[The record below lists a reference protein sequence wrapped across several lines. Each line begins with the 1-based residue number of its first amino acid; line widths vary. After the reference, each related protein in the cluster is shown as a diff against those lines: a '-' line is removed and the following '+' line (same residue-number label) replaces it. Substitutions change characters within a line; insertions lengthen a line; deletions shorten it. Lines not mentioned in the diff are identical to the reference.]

1 MKGVMK
7 FLHTSDWHIGRSLYG
22 RKRYDEFSTFL
33 DWLARFIEVH
43 KIDALLVAGDIFDT
57 GTPSNRAQELYY
69 GFLCRVSA
77 SCCRHVVIIAG
88 NHDSPSFL
96 NAPKE
101 VLKVLHVH
109 VVGSFTGNPEDEV
122 IVLKDSSDRPEAVVC
137 AVPYLRDRDIRVAE
151 AGESLD
157 DKNIQL
163 IRGIE
168 THYAE
173 VSRLAEE
180 KQKICGEIPVV
191 AMGHLFASGGRT
203 VEGDGV
209 RELYIGSLAHV
220 GKEIFSSGFDYV
232 ALGHLHLSQ
241 TVGGEH
247 HIRYSGSPIP
257 MGFGEA
263 GREKKVILVEFEGR
277 TSDISEP
284 PIPCFQVLERISGD
298 MEKILGRLF
307 ELKVQKSRA
316 WLEIEYTGRDVVPDL
331 RLRMEEAVADTGI
344 EIRRIRNRQAMDR
357 GLQKKE
363 AEEELD
369 NLSIIDVFER
379 LLDTYEVEAEKRPA
393 LIQAYQ
399 ETLAMLYEQD
409 MNAE

>member
-1 MKGVMK
+1 MK

-22 RKRYDEFSTFL
+22 RKRYDEFSAFL
-33 DWLARFIEVH
+33 DWLAGFIEAQ
-43 KIDALLVAGDIFDT
+43 KIDVLLVAGDIFDT

-101 VLKVLHVH
+101 ILKALQVH
-109 VVGSFTGNPEDEV
+109 VVGAFTGNPEDEV
-122 IVLKDSSDRPEAVVC
+122 IILKSPSGRPEAVVC

-157 DKNIQL
+157 DKNIRL

-173 VSRLAEE
+173 ISRLVEE
-180 KQKICGEIPVV
+180 KQKTCGDIPAV
-191 AMGHLFASGGRT
+191 ALGHLFAAGGRT
-203 VEGDGV
+203 LEGDGV
-209 RELYIGSLAHV
+209 RELYVGSLAHV

-232 ALGHLHLSQ
+232 ALGHLHLAQ
-241 TVGGEH
+241 KVGGEN

-263 GREKKVILVEFEGR
+263 GRGKSVILVEFEGR
-277 TSDISEP
+277 DPDIREFS
-284 PIPCFQVLERISGD
+284 IPCFQVLERISGG
-298 MEKILGRLF
+298 MEKITGRLF
-307 ELKVQKSRA
+307 ELKAQVSRA

-331 RLRMEEAVADTGI
+331 RLRMEEAVADTAM
-344 EIRRIRNRQAMDR
+344 EIRRIRNRQVMDR
-357 GLQKKE
+357 ILQKKE

-369 NLSIIDVFER
+369 NLSVNEVFTR
-379 LLDTYEVEAEKRPA
+379 LLDTYEVDVEKRPA
-393 LIQAYQ
+393 LIQAHQ
-399 ETLAMLYEQD
+399 EILTLLYEQD
-409 MNAE
+409 THAE

>member
-1 MKGVMK
+1 MK

-22 RKRYDEFSTFL
+22 RKRYDEFSAFL
-33 DWLARFIEVH
+33 DWIAGLIEMQE
-43 KIDALLVAGDIFDT
+43 IDALLVAGDIFDT

-77 SCCRHVVIIAG
+77 SSCRHVVIIAG

-101 VLKVLHVH
+101 ILKALHVH
-109 VVGSFTGNPEDEV
+109 VKGSFTGNPEDEV
-122 IVLKDSSDRPEAVVC
+122 IVLKDPSDKPEAVVC
-137 AVPYLRDRDIRVAE
+137 AVPYLRDRDIRVSE

-157 DKNIQL
+157 DKNIRL

-180 KQKICGEIPVV
+180 KRKICGGIPVV
-191 AMGHLFASGGRT
+191 AMGHLFAAGGRT

-220 GKEIFSSGFDYV
+220 GKEIFSSTFDYV
-232 ALGHLHLSQ
+232 ALGHLHLAQ
-241 TVGGEH
+241 TVGGEN

-277 TSDISEP
+277 ALNISEP
-284 PIPCFQVLERISGD
+284 PIPCFQALERISGD

-307 ELKVQKSRA
+307 ELKAQGSRA

-331 RLRMEEAVADTGI
+331 RLRMEEAVADTAV
-344 EIRRIRNRQAMDR
+344 EIRRIRNRQVMDR
-357 GLQKKE
+357 VLQKKE

-369 NLSIIDVFER
+369 NLSVIDVFDR
-379 LLDTYEVEAEKRPA
+379 LLDTYEVETEKRPA
-393 LIQAYQ
+393 LVQAHQ
-399 ETLAMLYEQD
+399 EILTLLYEQD
-409 MNAE
+409 THAE

>member
-1 MKGVMK
+1 MK

-22 RKRYDEFSTFL
+22 RKRYDEFFAFL
-33 DWLARFIEVH
+33 DWLAGFIEARKV
-43 KIDALLVAGDIFDT
+43 DALLVAGDIFDT

-101 VLKVLHVH
+101 ILKALHVH
-109 VVGSFTGNPEDEV
+109 VVVALTGNPEDEV
-122 IVLKDSSDRPEAVVC
+122 MVLKSLSGSPEAVVC

-168 THYAE
+168 THYDE
-173 VSRLAEE
+173 ISKLAQE
-180 KQKICGEIPVV
+180 KRKICGDIPVI
-191 AMGHLFASGGRT
+191 AMGHLFAAGGRT

-209 RELYIGSLAHV
+209 RELYVGSLAHV

-241 TVGGEH
+241 TVGGDN

-277 TSDISEP
+277 TPDISEHP
-284 PIPCFQVLERISGD
+284 VPCFQELERISGD
-298 MEKILGRLF
+298 MEKIMGRLF
-307 ELKVQKSRA
+307 ELKARRSRA
-316 WLEIEYTGRDVVPDL
+316 WLEIEYTGRDIVPDL
-331 RLRMEEAVADTGI
+331 RLNLEAAVADTGM
-344 EIRRIRNRQAMDR
+344 EIRRIRNRQVMDR
-357 GLQKKE
+357 ILQKKKE
-363 AEEELD
+363 EEELD
-369 NLSIIDVFER
+369 NLSVHEVFDR
-379 LLDTYEVEAEKRPA
+379 LLDSYEVETKKRPA
-393 LIQAYQ
+393 LIQTYR
-399 ETLAMLYEQD
+399 EILTTLYEQD
-409 MNAE
+409 THAE

>member
-1 MKGVMK
+1 MK

-22 RKRYDEFSTFL
+22 RKRYDEFSAFL
-33 DWLARFIEVH
+33 DWLAGFIEVQ

-101 VLKVLHVH
+101 ILKALQVH
-109 VVGSFTGNPEDEV
+109 VVGAFTGKPEDEV
-122 IVLKDSSDRPEAVVC
+122 IVLKGPSGDPEAIVC

-157 DKNIQL
+157 DKNIRL

-180 KQKICGEIPVV
+180 KQKTCGDIPVV
-191 AMGHLFASGGRT
+191 AMGHLFAAGGRT
-203 VEGDGV
+203 LEGDGV
-209 RELYIGSLAHV
+209 RELYVGSLAHV

-232 ALGHLHLSQ
+232 ALGHLHLAQ
-241 TVGGEH
+241 KVGGEN

-263 GREKKVILVEFEGR
+263 GREKKVIRVEFEGKAP
-277 TSDISEP
+277 DISEH
-284 PIPCFQVLERISGD
+284 PIPCFQVLERISGG
-298 MEKILGRLF
+298 MEKITGSLF

-316 WLEIEYTGRDVVPDL
+316 WLEIEYTGRDIMPNL
-331 RLRMEEAVADTGI
+331 RLLLEEAVADTAM
-344 EIRRIRNRQAMDR
+344 EIRRIRNRQVMDR
-357 GLQKKE
+357 ILQKKE

-369 NLSIIDVFER
+369 NLSVIDVFDR
-379 LLDTYEVEAEKRPA
+379 LLDTYEVETEKRPA

-409 MNAE
+409 TNAE